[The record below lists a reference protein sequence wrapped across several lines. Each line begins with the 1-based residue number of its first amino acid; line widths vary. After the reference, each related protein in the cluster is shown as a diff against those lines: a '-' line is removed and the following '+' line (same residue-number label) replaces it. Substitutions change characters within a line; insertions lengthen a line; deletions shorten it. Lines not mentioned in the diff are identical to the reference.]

1 MSEGTYYYKPVDKTA
16 KQRADQELVKE
27 IERIILEFN
36 GYGYRRIT
44 KHLKREGKRV
54 NHKLVLRLMREQ
66 RLIKRRRHRYMR
78 TTDSNHSYQVYPN
91 LIKDLELTKTNQV
104 WVSDITYIRLLY
116 EFVYLAAILDKYSRK
131 AIGYALTDHIDSRLT
146 LQALDMALARRN
158 PAPGCIH
165 HSDRGVQYACADYV
179 ARLKKHGLLI
189 SMARKGNP
197 YDNAEI
203 ESFFKT
209 FKCEEVYLWEYHTLE
224 EAQMRIDYFIED
236 VYNRKRL
243 HSSLGYVPP
252 EEFEILHKSRA
263 ENGQNILTQTVQ
275 N

>member
-1 MSEGTYYYKPVDKTA
+1 MASSTYYYRPVDKTA
-16 KQRADQELVKE
+16 KDEADQELVKE
-27 IERIILEFN
+27 IEKIILEFN
-36 GYGYRRIT
+36 GYGYRRVT
-44 KHLKREGKRV
+44 KHLKRQGKKV
-54 NHKLVLRLMREQ
+54 NHKRVLRLMQENG
-66 RLIKRRRHRYMR
+66 LIKRRRRRYVR
-78 TTDSNHSYQVYPN
+78 TTNSKHSYQVYPN
-91 LIKDLELTKTNQV
+91 LVKELEVTKPNQV
-104 WVSDITYIRLLY
+104 WVSDITYVRLLY

-131 AIGYALTDHIDSRLT
+131 AIGYALTDHIDSCLT
-146 LQALDMALARRN
+146 LQALDMSIAKRN

-179 ARLKKHGLLI
+179 ARLKKYGLLI

-209 FKCEEVYLWEYHTLE
+209 LKCEEVYLWEYRTLE
-224 EAQMRIDYFIED
+224 EAQMRIDYFIDD

-252 EEFEILHKSRA
+252 EEYEFLHKSRA
-263 ENGQNILTQTVQ
+263 ENGQTILTQTVQ